1 MVQPSPVP
9 EKDDM
14 THGYTLIEVIVVLV
28 LMALAASLVAPA
40 FVAPQARQ
48 AAITEVIGQARAL
61 AMRRA
66 EAVELRIELSGAWR
80 VDGTAAT
87 TTGPLTAGTIS
98 PAPSAAL
105 TLVFSPL
112 GACASDV
119 VTAGAAE
126 VLHLDPLTCE
136 AAP

>member
-1 MVQPSPVP
+1 
-9 EKDDM
+9 M

-40 FVAPQARQ
+40 FVTPQARQ
-48 AAITEVIGQARAL
+48 TAIMGVIGQARAL
-61 AMRRA
+61 AIRRA
-66 EAVELRIELSGAWR
+66 EAVELRIEPSGAWR
-80 VDGTAAT
+80 VDGTAAI

-98 PAPSAAL
+98 PVPAAAL

-119 VTAGAAE
+119 ATAAAAE